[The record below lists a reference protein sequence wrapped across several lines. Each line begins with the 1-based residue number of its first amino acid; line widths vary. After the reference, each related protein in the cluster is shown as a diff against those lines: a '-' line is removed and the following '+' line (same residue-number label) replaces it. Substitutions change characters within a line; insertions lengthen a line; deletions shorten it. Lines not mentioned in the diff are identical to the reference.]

1 MEIIGALWLWECS
14 IYTLLGNHKETHC
27 AELHARFP
35 IMLQECPDCKTKSSE
50 TREQCGECGGGAC
63 LTFAPLSSKNA
74 FWLDLLLLNCL
85 LLLHRI
91 CAWLRTPDGWY
102 MAKNAVCSTVL
113 LHACHQVQL
122 SFIIYLSYL
131 CKVSCGFS
139 LSLMNFPIVPVFARS
154 KLIKISE
161 DFLFSRS
168 PGNVF
173 VPESHA
179 WI

>member
-1 MEIIGALWLWECS
+1 
-14 IYTLLGNHKETHC
+14 
-27 AELHARFP
+27 
-35 IMLQECPDCKTKSSE
+35 
-50 TREQCGECGGGAC
+50 
-63 LTFAPLSSKNA
+63 
-74 FWLDLLLLNCL
+74 
-85 LLLHRI
+85 
-91 CAWLRTPDGWY
+91 

-173 VPESHA
+173 VPKSHA
-179 WI
+179 WIQAFSSEHNDLWVAHILYKNIGASEQNVKAGSNYGCKWRLWHLSLPHYPRTMKDIWGQEYSTVYTASLGFIAHISNKAEAETIPSLFYISTLLFCFSPT